1 MCLEKLEKYIKSAHL
16 AESGLLRHG
25 IHDSFNT
32 GMEFHHS
39 ISRQYDEARQ
49 PCVHFVS
56 DEHGW

>member
-25 IHDSFNT
+25 IQVSFNM

-49 PCVHFVS
+49 PAF
-56 DEHGW
+56 